1 MLITIPAVQG
11 CPEVLVLR
19 LCKGEK
25 GREWEDERQRDGNK
39 ISEMCGLCG
48 CKWMNVCG
56 WGGKMVVEVGS
67 CEITPASVSLFPP
80 PRPQWVYSNKKTL
93 CTQTPRSLPSLQHF
107 TPPPSCL
114 SFFFFQVCCTRGG
127 KDRIYHLSAFGSPE
141 LRDAGQHKIIIHR
154 HEITK
159 PPGDPTTKFFL
170 YSPQPPTPL
179 KRMEHV
185 WRRGEGVTVERS
197 GSGGVGGRGDSI
209 S

>member
-1 MLITIPAVQG
+1 MKL
-11 CPEVLVLR
+11 
-19 LCKGEK
+19 
-25 GREWEDERQRDGNK
+25 
-39 ISEMCGLCG
+39 
-48 CKWMNVCG
+48 
-56 WGGKMVVEVGS
+56 
-67 CEITPASVSLFPP
+67 
-80 PRPQWVYSNKKTL
+80 
-93 CTQTPRSLPSLQHF
+93 LQHRCHCF
-107 TPPPSCL
+107 LHQGLSESIAIRKLYAPKPPDHCPPSNISLHHPPVCL
-114 SFFFFQVCCTRGG
+114 FFFFQVCCTRGG